1 MATNKANVVPTL
13 MSSLSMD
20 VLEKLGMKLNP
31 RHPLKDFRYL
41 AGKMNYT
48 YESVRNF
55 ERQKNPTVFLLSEWW
70 MSSAEKGEQKTVTN
84 LIEYLQEMR
93 RDDAVELLRP
103 VEFTGKNPVVHRQK
117 LCKPIN
123 LIVCSILVCVSR
135 HVRAC
140 FFVETMCYRFGS
152 SSK

>member
-1 MATNKANVVPTL
+1 MATNKTDVVPTL

-70 MSSAEKGEQKTVTN
+70 MSNAEKGEQKTVTN
-84 LIEYLQEMR
+84 LIEYLQEMS
-93 RDDAVELLRP
+93 RDDAVEILRP
-103 VEFTGKNPVVHRQK
+103 VEFTGKSYHTS
-117 LCKPIN
+117 
-123 LIVCSILVCVSR
+123 SIT
-135 HVRAC
+135 
-140 FFVETMCYRFGS
+140 F
-152 SSK
+152 